1 MQRAYRFLGVGFEFG
16 GTVVAGVLVGNWID
30 RRLGTE
36 PLFTLVMTLGAMGG
50 AVYRLLWSLKRSNSH
65 GGDGGNTGTGG

>member
-1 MQRAYRFLGVGFEFG
+1 LIRAYRFTGVGFEFA

-36 PLFTLVMTLGAMGG
+36 PLFTLVMTMGAMGG
-50 AVYRLLWSLKRSNSH
+50 ALYRLLWALKRFSLRD
-65 GGDGGNTGTGG
+65 GDGN